1 MEDETAS
8 SRQEEQ
14 QQCDYSSSNG
24 ALADNDESEESQR
37 ILHNADEEIMEVG
50 DSGPTSSSL
59 LPSEDYSKG
68 WLEQFL
74 LFGCGVGCSLCCKFT
89 FLLI

>member
-14 QQCDYSSSNG
+14 QQYDHSSTNG

-37 ILHNADEEIMEVG
+37 ALLNADEGIMEVG
-50 DSGPTSSSL
+50 DSAPSFSSL
-59 LPSEDYSKG
+59 LPSGDYSKG